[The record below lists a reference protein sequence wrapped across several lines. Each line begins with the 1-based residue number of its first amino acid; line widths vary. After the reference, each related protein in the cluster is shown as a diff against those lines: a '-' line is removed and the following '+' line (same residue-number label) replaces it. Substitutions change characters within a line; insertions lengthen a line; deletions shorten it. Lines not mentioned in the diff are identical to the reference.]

1 MNETGHVP
9 KIADSIITI
18 LEKKIPGIDIS
29 ALLAKNP
36 TVATMLANITTKH
49 EIELHLALIRAMI
62 ETPTAANDERFK
74 LAA

>member
-1 MNETGHVP
+1 MNEAGRVP

-18 LEKKIPGIDIS
+18 LEKRIPGIDIPT
-29 ALLAKNP
+29 LLEKNP

-62 ETPTAANDERFK
+62 ETPNAANDETFK